1 MAAKS
6 MVDVQQI
13 ADAYKKDGH
22 NVSPVKMHGA
32 GHYSFDR
39 TSPDG
44 RTFVHHFTPKGQ
56 KLETGPTKTPR
67 GVDPAD
73 DDGERSGAAPIRRG
87 RGRPKGSRS
96 GAR

>member
-1 MAAKS
+1 

-13 ADAYKKDGH
+13 ADAYAKDGH
-22 NVSPVKMHGA
+22 KVGA
-32 GHYSFDR
+32 VQSKGVGHYIFHR

-56 KLETGPTKTPR
+56 KLETGPSVTAR

-73 DDGERSGAAPIRRG
+73 DDGERSDAAPIKRG
-87 RGRPKGSRS
+87 RGRPKGSKS

>member
-1 MAAKS
+1 MAKS
-6 MVDVQQI
+6 LIDVQQV

-22 NVSPVKMHGA
+22 QVSTVQMHGS
-32 GHYSFDR
+32 GKYSFKR

-44 RTFVHHFTPKGQ
+44 RTFVHHFTPTGQ
-56 KLETGPTKTPR
+56 KLETGPMVTPK

-73 DDGERSGAAPIRRG
+73 ADGRSDSAPIKRG
-87 RGRPKGSRS
+87 RGRPKGAKS